1 MQRTIFYLLMLC
13 LLFSCKKRETPH
25 PTIPEGNDKTS
36 KLDAYGKALVKVEA
50 AVNELDYIGLKVL
63 SNLNGY
69 PNGSQ
74 CLACADVTTGIT
86 PEGHRTITLS
96 FNPSKTCTDK
106 YIRQGQLVLDYN
118 ETNGALKIQLVNYMV
133 NGVKVEGN
141 YNFGYSNARKV
152 RNLVITNGALKKE
165 GAWFINFSAYRDIVW
180 KAGEQTPDND
190 MDNILEVQDA
200 YYNLGIQDLGL
211 ISADVNATNPLVL
224 KWSCYGETQY
234 LPVSGITLNK
244 TPQGAFSRTNY
255 GNGHCNSYPISEY

>member
-13 LLFSCKKRETPH
+13 LLFSCKKRETSN

-69 PNGSQ
+69 P
-74 CLACADVTTGIT
+74 
-86 PEGHRTITLS
+86 
-96 FNPSKTCTDK
+96 
-106 YIRQGQLVLDYN
+106 
-118 ETNGALKIQLVNYMV
+118 
-133 NGVKVEGN
+133 
-141 YNFGYSNARKV
+141 
-152 RNLVITNGALKKE
+152 
-165 GAWFINFSAYRDIVW
+165 
-180 KAGEQTPDND
+180 
-190 MDNILEVQDA
+190 
-200 YYNLGIQDLGL
+200 

-255 GNGHCNSYPISEY
+255 GDGHCNSYPISEY